1 MNRVPVSLRAACPP
15 AAPALGAS
23 DWLQPI
29 DPHAP
34 CGPSLE
40 YDHDYAVLRS
50 RMVPRSEAQYGSFVG
65 VPEAPPWS
73 EIDRDCQRLLQ
84 RTKDIHLLVWWCRAR
99 TRLGQAS
106 GLVQVLELLH
116 DLLQAWPDAIHPQRV
131 IDGEPEPAVRANAL
145 AGLADLEGLLADVGE
160 IVVSSNTALRLTVRD
175 VERAFAMPRP
185 PDAASP
191 ESVARQLAAL
201 RVGSRGEPQAP
212 VALLCRAAGCVHAIE
227 AWGRADLGDEAPSL
241 RALGRVLDLFREP
254 AADAAAAAP
263 SPASADARAVP
274 VAALSPPAPDPD
286 RTRSR
291 DDVLASIRRSR
302 EWFEHHEPSSPVAVL
317 LKQAERLVGKR
328 FSQVADAIPLDLLQ
342 RWETTPDIGEI
353 RP

>member
-1 MNRVPVSLRAACPP
+1 MNRVPVPLRAVLPP
-15 AAPALGAS
+15 TVPARTAI
-23 DWLQPI
+23 DWLHPI

-50 RMVPRSEAQYGSFVG
+50 RMVPRTEAQYGSFVG
-65 VPEAPPWS
+65 MPEAPPWS
-73 EIDRDCQRLLQ
+73 EIDRDCQRLLL
-84 RTKDIHLLVWWCRAR
+84 RTKDINLLVWWCRAR
-99 TRLGQAS
+99 TRLGQAA
-106 GLVQVLELLH
+106 GLAQVLALLH
-116 DLLQAWPDAIHPQRV
+116 DLLQAWPEAIHPQRI

-160 IVVSSNTALRLTVRD
+160 IVVASNTALRLTVRD

-191 ESVARQLAAL
+191 ESVTRQLAAL
-201 RVGSRGEPQAP
+201 HIESRGQPQAP
-212 VALLCRAAGCVHAIE
+212 VTLLARAAERVHAID
-227 AWGRADLGDEAPSL
+227 AWGRVNLGDDAPSL
-241 RALGRVLDLFREP
+241 RALSRVLDLFRDP
-254 AADAAAAAP
+254 AGGAAAAP
-263 SPASADARAVP
+263 SSCASADARAVS
-274 VAALSPPAPDPD
+274 VATPATLAIEPG

-317 LKQAERLVGKR
+317 LKQAERMVGKR
-328 FSQVADAIPLDLLQ
+328 FSQVADSIPLDLLQ